1 MSNLIKN
8 RIVGQEEVNPE
19 DLLAHPFN
27 WRVHPKEQQKA
38 LQGSLDQIGWV
49 KQIIVNKKTNRVID
63 GHLRVN
69 LALRN
74 NESKVPVVYIDVS
87 EDEEKIILASLDP
100 LVSLGVADED
110 MLQDLI
116 KDVEIE
122 NGYLNK
128 IIDDAIKRASKF
140 SLTPQ
145 PKDEKIKPEKIH
157 IENQH
162 QKEMYD
168 KFFDYLSGEY
178 PLLDTKIKK
187 LIAFIEENKFCEL

>member
-1 MSNLIKN
+1 MSTLIKN
-8 RIVGQEEVNPE
+8 RIEGQEEVNPE
-19 DLLAHPFN
+19 ELLAHPFN

-38 LQGSLDQIGWV
+38 LQSSLDKIGLV
-49 KQIIVNKKTNRVID
+49 KQVIVNKKTNHVVD

-69 LALRN
+69 IALRN
-74 NESKVPVVYIDVS
+74 GEEKIPVVYIDVS
-87 EDEEKIILASLDP
+87 KEEEKIIHASLDP

-116 KDVEIE
+116 KDVELD

-128 IIDDAIKRASKF
+128 IIDDTIKRASKF
-140 SLTPQ
+140 TLTP
-145 PKDEKIKPEKIH
+145 KKADEKIKPEKIH
-157 IENQH
+157 IETEY
-162 QKEMYD
+162 QKELYD
-168 KFFDYLSGEY
+168 RFFEYLSDEY

>member
-1 MSNLIKN
+1 MSTLIKN

-19 DLLAHPFN
+19 ELLAHPFN

-38 LQGSLDQIGWV
+38 LQSSLDKIGWV
-49 KQIIVNKKTNRVID
+49 KQVIVNKKTNHVVD

-69 LALRN
+69 IALRN
-74 NESKVPVVYIDVS
+74 G
-87 EDEEKIILASLDP
+87 EEKIILASLDP

-116 KDVEIE
+116 KDVELDS
-122 NGYLNK
+122 GYLKK
-128 IIDDAIKRASKF
+128 IIDDTIKRASKF
-140 SLTPQ
+140 TLTP
-145 PKDEKIKPEKIH
+145 KKADEKIKPEKIH
-157 IENQH
+157 IETEY
-162 QKEMYD
+162 QKELYD
-168 KFFDYLSGEY
+168 RFFEYLSDEY

>member
-1 MSNLIKN
+1 MSTLIKN
-8 RIVGQEEVNPE
+8 RIEGQEEVNPE
-19 DLLAHPFN
+19 ELLAHPFN

-38 LQGSLDQIGWV
+38 LQSSLDKIGWV
-49 KQIIVNKKTNRVID
+49 KQVIVNKKTNHVVD

-69 LALRN
+69 IALRN
-74 NESKVPVVYIDVS
+74 GEEKIPVVYIDVS
-87 EDEEKIILASLDP
+87 KEEEKIILASVDP

-116 KDVEIE
+116 KDVELD

-128 IIDDAIKRASKF
+128 IIDDTIKRASKF
-140 SLTPQ
+140 TLTP
-145 PKDEKIKPEKIH
+145 KKADEKIKPEKIH
-157 IENQH
+157 IETEY
-162 QKEMYD
+162 QKELYD
-168 KFFDYLSGEY
+168 RFFEYLSDEY

>member
-1 MSNLIKN
+1 MSRLIKN

-19 DLLAHPFN
+19 ELLAHPFN

-38 LQGSLDQIGWV
+38 LQSSLDKIGWV
-49 KQIIVNKKTNRVID
+49 KQVIVNKKTNHVVD

-69 LALRN
+69 IALRN
-74 NESKVPVVYIDVS
+74 GEEKIPVVYIDVS
-87 EDEEKIILASLDP
+87 KEEEKIILASLDP

-116 KDVEIE
+116 KDVELD

-128 IIDDAIKRASKF
+128 IIDDTIKRASKF
-140 SLTPQ
+140 TLTP
-145 PKDEKIKPEKIH
+145 KKADEKIKPEKIH
-157 IENQH
+157 IETEY
-162 QKEMYD
+162 QKELYD
-168 KFFDYLSGEY
+168 RFFEYLSDEY